1 MCGYRN
7 AVLGIR
13 KENHKEHMNE
23 QKKKVVKGKRK
34 FNIKRQAKALL
45 ETSLAAPQSVKLS
58 SNWEI

>member
-23 QKKKVVKGKRK
+23 QKRKDVKGKRK
-34 FNIKRQAKALL
+34 SKIKRQAKALL